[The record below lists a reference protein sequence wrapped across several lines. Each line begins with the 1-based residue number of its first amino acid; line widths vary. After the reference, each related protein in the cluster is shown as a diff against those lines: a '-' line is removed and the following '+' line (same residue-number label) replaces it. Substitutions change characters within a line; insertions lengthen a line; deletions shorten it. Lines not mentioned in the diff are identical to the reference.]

1 MVHVRCLRQQDIFRQ
16 IADRKATG
24 HRYFR
29 HTTQRLVNAHL
40 QCDHAQISAI
50 RQSRSLTHGHIPL
63 PAPPIALQ
71 RLHRSGNGD
80 KTTVKPKRLSCMRG
94 NVFVSLPLITT
105 TEITGGMSNGTKFQ
119 LACIVVLWLLLCYLL
134 VTSQPF
140 TLKVL
145 FMIIASG
152 IIVFVPLYKKHFK
165 KRK

>member
-1 MVHVRCLRQQDIFRQ
+1 
-16 IADRKATG
+16 
-24 HRYFR
+24 
-29 HTTQRLVNAHL
+29 
-40 QCDHAQISAI
+40 
-50 RQSRSLTHGHIPL
+50 
-63 PAPPIALQ
+63 
-71 RLHRSGNGD
+71 
-80 KTTVKPKRLSCMRG
+80 
-94 NVFVSLPLITT
+94 
-105 TEITGGMSNGTKFQ
+105 MSNGTKFQ